1 MRGGQTPDPLSLSEG
16 VSLLTTSARVRG
28 QPPDHLKLTP
38 ERLFRDPLTVYN
50 SINSQALHE
59 TALALTQ
66 PQHMTKNVLFLL
78 AAMHT
83 V

>member
-1 MRGGQTPDPLSLSEG
+1 M
-16 VSLLTTSARVRG
+16 RG

-38 ERLFRDPLTVYN
+38 ERLFRDSLTVDKR
-50 SINSQALHE
+50 INCGGLLFSHDSQALYE

-66 PQHMTKNVLFLL
+66 PQRMTKNVLFLL
-78 AAMHT
+78 AYVAQAMHT